1 MSVWPCFKTR
11 INLVARVRGV
21 TALQALLLA
30 DARRERRG
38 TRTRWTTAA
47 RIYQRRTTRTA
58 TTMAEVNE
66 VAAAEGGG
74 STRRGSSVY
83 KNT

>member
-1 MSVWPCFKTR
+1 
-11 INLVARVRGV
+11 
-21 TALQALLLA
+21 
-30 DARRERRG
+30 
-38 TRTRWTTAA
+38 
-47 RIYQRRTTRTA
+47 
-58 TTMAEVNE
+58 MAEVNE